1 MPGKGVSPL
10 IHTERERD
18 MNSIKVASL
27 QLEVKQD
34 KYDNIEQLAEILGSG
49 RTEGAD
55 FISLPEMWNC
65 PYVAKLFPEYAE
77 PEQGDTWLA
86 MSTLARKNN
95 AYLVGGSIPEV
106 DSEGRVYNT
115 CYVFDRSGRQIG
127 KHRKVHLFDIYA
139 HGQQVF
145 RESDTLTAGDSFDTF
160 ETEFCTMAVNICFD
174 IRFPESS
181 RIPALAGARVIFNP
195 AAFNMTTGPVHWQL
209 GFRQR
214 AIENQIYMVG
224 TSSARFPESGYTA
237 YGHSI
242 ITDPWGQVVMEMDE
256 KPGVTVTELDLG
268 QIDRI
273 RAKLPLLAAR
283 RTDIYE
289 VRSVKAE
296 NDGRD

>member
-1 MPGKGVSPL
+1 MS
-10 IHTERERD
+10 T
-18 MNSIKVASL
+18 IKVACL
-27 QLEVKQD
+27 QLSVKQD
-34 KYDNIEQLAEILGSG
+34 KYDNIEQLAEILGNG
-49 RTEGAD
+49 RAEGAD

-65 PYVAKLFPEYAE
+65 PYKTELFPEYAE

-106 DSEGRVYNT
+106 DEDGKVYNT
-115 CYVFDRSGRQIG
+115 CYVFDRSGKQIG
-127 KHRKVHLFDIYA
+127 KHRKVHLFDIFA

-145 RESDTLTAGDSFDTF
+145 KESDTLTGGSSFTTF
-160 ETEFCTMAVNICFD
+160 DTEFCKMAVNICFD

-181 RIPALAGARVIFNP
+181 RLPALAGARVIFNP
-195 AAFNMTTGPVHWQL
+195 AAFNMTTGPAHWEL

-224 TSSARFPESGYTA
+224 TSTARDPDAGYVS

-242 ITDPWGQVVMEMDE
+242 ITDPWGEILMQMDE
-256 KPGVTVTELDLG
+256 KPGVTVTELDLDY
-268 QIDRI
+268 IDII
-273 RAKLPLLAAR
+273 RAKLPLLSAR

-289 VRSVKAE
+289 LKE
-296 NDGRD
+296 L